1 MARQY
6 GERVEPHR
14 EIVEIL
20 AVAVRR
26 FADADA
32 ARAPEHPVDLGHH
45 PLRLVEEPPFAQFR
59 IERNQQHDAERI
71 GP

>member
-1 MARQY
+1 MK
-6 GERVEPHR
+6 
-14 EIVEIL
+14 IL

-26 FADADA
+26 FANADA
-32 ARAPEHPVDLGHH
+32 TRAAEHPVDIGHH
-45 PLRLVEEPPFAQFR
+45 PLGLVEETPLAQFR